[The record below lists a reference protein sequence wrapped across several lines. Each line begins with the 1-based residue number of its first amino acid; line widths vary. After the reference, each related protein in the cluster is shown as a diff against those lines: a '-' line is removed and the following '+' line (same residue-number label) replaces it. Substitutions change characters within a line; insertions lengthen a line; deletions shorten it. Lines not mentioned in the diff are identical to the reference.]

1 MGEVEEHWTGGA
13 KFIIKIIFLGKV
25 FTGANFHVD
34 SFEGSGRAATKTK
47 AGVSQLEIS
56 AIFEK
61 MNTPPGVENTGI
73 NF

>member
-13 KFIIKIIFLGKV
+13 KFIIKIILLGKV
-25 FTGANFHVD
+25 FTGADFHVD

-47 AGVSQLEIS
+47 AGVSRL
-56 AIFEK
+56 AMFEK